1 MPAIGA
7 REELPNTVHIS
18 AMSADHDITDNLRAA
33 EEKYPQNATIDET
46 LSEGGELPHLH
57 LRRIRIGPINKGNRT
72 QRPNNTRLIKK
83 KPVKTKPTFYY

>member
-1 MPAIGA
+1 MMKVLRFQKFFSID
-7 REELPNTVHIS
+7 HIS

-57 LRRIRIGPINKGNRT
+57 LRRIRIGPVNKGNR
-72 QRPNNTRLIKK
+72 IKDQTT
-83 KPVKTKPTFYY
+83 PG